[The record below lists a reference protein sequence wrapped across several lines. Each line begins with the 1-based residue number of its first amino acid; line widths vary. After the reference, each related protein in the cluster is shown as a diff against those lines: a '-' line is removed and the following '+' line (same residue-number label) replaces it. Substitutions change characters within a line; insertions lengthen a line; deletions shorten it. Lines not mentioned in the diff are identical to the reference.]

1 MAFAVEE
8 IPDHANLFR
17 KIHWTHY
24 DGTTGVVS
32 SAAFRQE
39 RMSVNWEEYST
50 AKDSADANS
59 SAVVA
64 IVARDCRELRLAVE
78 HTPVESD
85 QPFGPNRA
93 HAEVCGKKTGAVSR
107 KLRDQAKTV
116 WLRSP

>member
-39 RMSVNWEEYST
+39 RMSVNWEKYMILVLLET
-50 AKDSADANS
+50 VFTNAEFHVRCRQWAGNC
-59 SAVVA
+59 VA
-64 IVARDCRELRLAVE
+64 
-78 HTPVESD
+78 
-85 QPFGPNRA
+85 
-93 HAEVCGKKTGAVSR
+93 GAGSFSFW
-107 KLRDQAKTV
+107 Q
-116 WLRSP
+116 